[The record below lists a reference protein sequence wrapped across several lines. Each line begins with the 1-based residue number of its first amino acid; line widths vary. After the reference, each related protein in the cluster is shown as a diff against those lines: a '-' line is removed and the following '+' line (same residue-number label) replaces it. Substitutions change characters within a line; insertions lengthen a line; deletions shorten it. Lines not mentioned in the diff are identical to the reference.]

1 VREDVAG
8 PHLEIVDL
16 ARDVSRRTF
25 MPVTFTLAKAGRV
38 TLDVWVQALHPSMTD
53 SAGSP

>member
-1 VREDVAG
+1 
-8 PHLEIVDL
+8 
-16 ARDVSRRTF
+16 

-53 SAGSP
+53 SADSP